1 MLHLCGVLARPS
13 ARARGSPS
21 AARAMRSSGTR
32 TPTVVARV
40 GGAPAPRGAGPG
52 ARRLASTRPTR
63 RARSREGVLAP
74 LTVLTP
80 PREGAAAL
88 APDDA
93 RDDTG
98 AGVRAV
104 GGSESRRATRAP
116 AAVASEFPPTP
127 PLITYEQLAPNV
139 ELARVADAA
148 HARRDRAHAERTLPV
163 LVGWFGCRAAHL
175 RKYAQMYLSKEL
187 GYDAVVCV
195 RPPAAATLFPAL
207 GDAFAATA
215 LAAVAEAQRRVRD
228 DETDAAADD
237 DDEVSADRPLV
248 LHLFSNGGYLF
259 AGNVMHAQAGFV
271 AETEQTLTKEMSTAL
286 RRKLGVAPEPAA
298 AKRFTGAV
306 AKLVVDSA
314 PGELEPGMV
323 AASFEAVLLGK
334 AAPDPSEMEMD
345 AETAAREASGRS
357 DDALRRA
364 ASAALS
370 WPPIARRMRYID
382 AAWGGFPAVTGN
394 RWSGDRRSR
403 PGNAAEVAHA
413 AAERKLAALRLAN
426 EDGKRTRAKI
436 ERSLAEDV
444 PGGRGLLWCPAMFMY
459 SVSDALIPHKQVEA
473 FATARAQRLGR
484 VASAA
489 TGGAGAGGG
498 LVVMRRWDDAP
509 HCEIG
514 RADPEGY
521 KAALLEFLNPFEDN
535 VTEKAVNNIKPWNR

>member
-1 MLHLCGVLARPS
+1 M
-13 ARARGSPS
+13 
-21 AARAMRSSGTR
+21 
-32 TPTVVARV
+32 
-40 GGAPAPRGAGPG
+40 
-52 ARRLASTRPTR
+52 
-63 RARSREGVLAP
+63 
-74 LTVLTP
+74 
-80 PREGAAAL
+80 
-88 APDDA
+88 
-93 RDDTG
+93 
-98 AGVRAV
+98 
-104 GGSESRRATRAP
+104 
-116 AAVASEFPPTP
+116 
-127 PLITYEQLAPNV
+127 
-139 ELARVADAA
+139 
-148 HARRDRAHAERTLPV
+148 
-163 LVGWFGCRAAHL
+163 
-175 RKYAQMYLSKEL
+175 
-187 GYDAVVCV
+187 
-195 RPPAAATLFPAL
+195 
-207 GDAFAATA
+207 
-215 LAAVAEAQRRVRD
+215 
-228 DETDAAADD
+228 
-237 DDEVSADRPLV
+237 

-298 AKRFTGAV
+298 AERFTGAV